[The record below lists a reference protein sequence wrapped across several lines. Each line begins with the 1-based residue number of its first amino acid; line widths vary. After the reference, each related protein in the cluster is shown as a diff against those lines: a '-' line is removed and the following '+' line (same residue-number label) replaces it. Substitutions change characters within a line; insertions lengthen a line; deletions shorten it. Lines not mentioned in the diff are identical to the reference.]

1 MCIENRFSI
10 FFIISHNHYIDDDD
24 YYYITTITSFN
35 VVFLFVW
42 FLYSYHTNTYIQSIN
57 RIKRELANLIV
68 VITPWEMRIKKIE
81 SKSIKNK
88 QGRKKERIF
97 FDQKKRQ
104 RCMLCMF
111 FFVNIKKYQYYHYH
125 YRI

>member
-1 MCIENRFSI
+1 MS
-10 FFIISHNHYIDDDD
+10 FF
-24 YYYITTITSFN
+24 
-35 VVFLFVW
+35 VC
-42 FLYSYHTNTYIQSIN
+42 FLYSYHTHIQSIN

-81 SKSIKNK
+81 SKSIKSK
-88 QGRKKERIF
+88 QERKKERIF

-111 FFVNIKKYQYYHYH
+111 FFVNIKNINIIIIIIESESFYMTANDL
-125 YRI
+125 